1 MEKIIAIC
9 GLTCTDC
16 PAYVATQ
23 KNDDEER
30 KRIAE
35 LWSTDEWPLKPE
47 DIDCDGCVAIDK
59 RLAKFC
65 HACEV
70 RQCGLEKKVDNCAYC
85 DEYICEKLA
94 KCVERSPEAKATLEE
109 IRKSLQV

>member
-1 MEKIIAIC
+1 MERMIAFC
-9 GLTCTDC
+9 GLICTDC
-16 PAYVATQ
+16 PAYTATQ
-23 KNDDEER
+23 RNDDEER

-47 DIDCDGCVAIDK
+47 DIDCDGCVAVAE

-65 HACEV
+65 RVCEV

-85 DEYICEKLA
+85 DQYVCEKLA
-94 KCVERSPEAKATLEE
+94 KPLERSPEAKATLEE
-109 IRKSLQV
+109 IRKSIQT